1 MNEKTCRKCGH
12 VAAFGTFEPM
22 SCMECGAVY
31 SKVEEALRGGSPSRS
46 SSTGGGGGASSRF
59 GGSSR
64 GAWAQTQDFAQRM
77 REESLYPVWRQLVG
91 VVTLIGY
98 AVAAIVAL
106 AAVVAMF
113 KGAGFASVGGLCFAL
128 LIAVVARVGKEASLM
143 LADLSDASVRLAA
156 RAGSD

>member
-1 MNEKTCRKCGH
+1 MSEKTCRKCGH
-12 VAAFGTFEPM
+12 VAIYGVMEPM
-22 SCMECGAVY
+22 SCVECGAVY
-31 SKVEEALRGGSPSRS
+31 SKVEEAMRGGPPSRS
-46 SSTGGGGGASSRF
+46 AGGGGGSSSRF

-64 GAWAQTQDFAQRM
+64 GAWGQTQDFAQRM

-98 AVAAIVAL
+98 AIAAILAL
-106 AAVVAMF
+106 AAVVGMF
-113 KGAGFASVGGLCFAL
+113 KGAGFAGVGGLCFAL